1 MKKLFMLLFV
11 LIFSLPA
18 FAGLKSKHIV
28 GDWKYLIT
36 LEDGYHQVG
45 SLKFIQ
51 KESKLIG
58 ESIEEDG
65 HSLPLS
71 KIIINKK
78 NKTLCFEITREN
90 NVAIEFILIVE
101 NNKFKGKGWINDANL
116 EITGEK
122 INIHQLN

>member
-1 MKKLFMLLFV
+1 MKKSFLVLFV
-11 LIFSLPA
+11 LIFSLPT

-36 LEDGYHQVG
+36 LGDGYQQVG
-45 SLKFIQ
+45 SLIFIQ
-51 KESKLIG
+51 KECQLIG
-58 ESIEEDG
+58 ESIDEDG

-78 NKTLCFEITREN
+78 NKTLCFEIIRATD
-90 NVAIEFILIVE
+90 VPIEFMLIVE
-101 NNKFKGKGWINDANL
+101 TNKFKGKGWINDSNF

-122 INIHQLN
+122 INTH